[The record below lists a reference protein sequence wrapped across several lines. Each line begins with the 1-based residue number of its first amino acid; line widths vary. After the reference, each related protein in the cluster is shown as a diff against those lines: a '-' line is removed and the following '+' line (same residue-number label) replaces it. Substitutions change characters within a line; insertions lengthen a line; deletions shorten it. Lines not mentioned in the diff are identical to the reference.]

1 MHRTRIF
8 RSRNLI
14 ATLVG
19 GMLIIAVVVAQGVTV
34 ESSAT
39 QLNLTRQPRPHP
51 QSHLKSSEPG
61 RVTLS
66 PRPHPKSHIRSTVTE
81 PLLNQP

>member
-19 GMLIIAVVVAQGVTV
+19 GTLIIAVIVAQGVNV
-34 ESSAT
+34 DSSAT

-51 QSHLKSSEPG
+51 QSHLKSSEPDSI
-61 RVTLS
+61 TLN

-81 PLLNQP
+81 TLLNQP